1 MEAKGWKAMDNN
13 RGLVIFGLGCAAGV
27 AATLMLKS
35 KSGQDA
41 VEYLRSKAEEGTK
54 TVKESMDKVRES
66 VDNLSEA
73 VTGAAARGAKAVKYQ
88 AENVG
93 AALDAGKKAFK
104 NAQEMTP

>member
-1 MEAKGWKAMDNN
+1 MDNN
-13 RGLVIFGLGCAAGV
+13 RGLLLFGLGCAAGM
-27 AATLMLKS
+27 AAGLMLRS
-35 KSGQDA
+35 KPGGDA
-41 VEYLRSKAEEGTK
+41 VEYLRSKAEEGAK
-54 TVKESMDKVRES
+54 TVKES

-73 VTGAAARGAKAVKYQ
+73 VTGAATRGVKAVRFQ

>member
-1 MEAKGWKAMDNN
+1 MDNN
-13 RGLVIFGLGCAAGV
+13 RGLLIFGLGCAAGV
-27 AATLMLKS
+27 AAALMLKS
-35 KSGQDA
+35 KTGRET
-41 VEYLRSKAEEGTK
+41 VEYLRSKAEEGTQ
-54 TVKESMDKVRES
+54 TVKES

-73 VTGAAARGAKAVKYQ
+73 VTNAATRGVKAVKYQ

>member
-1 MEAKGWKAMDNN
+1 MDNN
-13 RGLVIFGLGCAAGV
+13 RGLLLFGLGCAAGM
-27 AATLMLKS
+27 AAGLMLRS
-35 KSGQDA
+35 KSGGDA
-41 VEYLRSKAEEGTK
+41 VEYLRSKAEEGAK
-54 TVKESMDKVRES
+54 TVKES

-73 VTGAAARGAKAVKYQ
+73 VTGAATRGVKAVRFQ

>member
-1 MEAKGWKAMDNN
+1 M
-13 RGLVIFGLGCAAGV
+13 FGLGCAAGI
-27 AATLMLKS
+27 AAALMLKS

-41 VEYLRSKAEEGTK
+41 VEYVRSKADEGAR
-54 TVKESMDKVRES
+54 TVKES
-66 VDNLSEA
+66 VDNLSDA
-73 VTGAAARGAKAVKYQ
+73 VTGAATRGVKAVRFQ

>member
-1 MEAKGWKAMDNN
+1 MDNN
-13 RGLVIFGLGCAAGV
+13 RGLLLFGFGCAAGI
-27 AATLMLKS
+27 AATLMFKS

-54 TVKESMDKVRES
+54 TVLDSVDKVRES
-66 VDNLSEA
+66 VDNLSDA
-73 VTGAAARGAKAVKYQ
+73 VTGAATRGVKAVKYQ

>member
-1 MEAKGWKAMDNN
+1 M
-13 RGLVIFGLGCAAGV
+13 FGLGCAAGV
-27 AATLMLKS
+27 AAAYMIKS

-41 VEYLRSKAEEGTK
+41 VDYLRSKADGGAK
-54 TVKESMDKVRES
+54 AVKES
-66 VDNLSEA
+66 VDNLSDA
-73 VTGAAARGAKAVKYQ
+73 VTGAATRGIKAVKYQ